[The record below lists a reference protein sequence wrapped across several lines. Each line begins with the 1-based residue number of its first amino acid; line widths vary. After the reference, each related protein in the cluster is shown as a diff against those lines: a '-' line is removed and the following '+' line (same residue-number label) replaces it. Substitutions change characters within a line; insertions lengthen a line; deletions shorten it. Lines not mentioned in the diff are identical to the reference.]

1 MVSELKNVIE
11 RKGEKMGIKKFLKKS
26 HLTKGIYQQLQR
38 KKNQYRFEKK
48 FKYTGKFMYHIS
60 RV

>member
-38 KKNQYRFEKK
+38 KKNRRNFHK
-48 FKYTGKFMYHIS
+48 
-60 RV
+60 

>member
-38 KKNQYRFEKK
+38 KKNLNIQGNLLTVKK
-48 FKYTGKFMYHIS
+48 IVKIYVSY
-60 RV
+60 